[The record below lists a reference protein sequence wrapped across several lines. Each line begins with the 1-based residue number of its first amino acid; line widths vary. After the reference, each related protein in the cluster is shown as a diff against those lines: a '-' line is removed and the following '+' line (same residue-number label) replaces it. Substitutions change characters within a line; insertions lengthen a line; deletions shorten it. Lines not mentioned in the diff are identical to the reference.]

1 MFMDKSVVEP
11 AVQRINVTEP
21 YDVRLWA
28 ERFGCTSR
36 QLRDAVGAVGNIASD
51 VQGHLINPA
60 LPPPDARAALEAA
73 FGE

>member
-1 MFMDKSVVEP
+1 MFSDKSAVEP

-28 ERFGCTSR
+28 ELFGCTSR

-51 VQGHLINPA
+51 VQRHLMKLP
-60 LPPPDARAALEAA
+60 PPPDARAALEAA

>member
-1 MFMDKSVVEP
+1 MFRDKSAVER
-11 AVQRINVTEP
+11 AVQRINITEP

-51 VQGHLINPA
+51 VQRHLMNPT
-60 LPPPDARAALEAA
+60 PPWDARAALEAA
-73 FGE
+73 FGG

>member
-21 YDVRLWA
+21 HDVRRWA

-51 VQGHLINPA
+51 VQGHLMNSP
-60 LPPPDARAALEAA
+60 LPPDARAALEAA

>member
-1 MFMDKSVVEP
+1 MFRDRSAVEP
-11 AVQRINVTEP
+11 AVQRINVTEA

-51 VQGHLINPA
+51 VQRHLMNPYA
-60 LPPPDARAALEAA
+60 ARDARAAVEAA
-73 FGE
+73 FGG

>member
-1 MFMDKSVVEP
+1 MFRDKSFVEP

-36 QLRDAVGAVGNIASD
+36 QLKDAVAAVGNIASD
-51 VQGHLINPA
+51 VQRHLRNAP
-60 LPPPDARAALEAA
+60 LPPDARAVLEAA

>member
-1 MFMDKSVVEP
+1 MFRDKLAVEP

-28 ERFGCTSR
+28 ERFACTSR
-36 QLRDAVGAVGNIASD
+36 QLSDAVGAVGNIASD
-51 VQGHLINPA
+51 VKGYLAN
-60 LPPPDARAALEAA
+60 LPSRPDPRAALEAA

>member
-1 MFMDKSVVEP
+1 MFRDKSAVEP

-28 ERFGCTSR
+28 ERFGCTLR
-36 QLRDAVGAVGNIASD
+36 QLKDAVGAVGNIASD
-51 VQGHLINPA
+51 VQGYLMNPA
-60 LPPPDARAALEAA
+60 LPPDARAAIEAA

>member
-1 MFMDKSVVEP
+1 MFRDKSAVEP

-36 QLRDAVGAVGNIASD
+36 QLRDAVSAVGNIAGD
-51 VQGHLINPA
+51 VHGHLVNPRV
-60 LPPPDARAALEAA
+60 PPDARGALEKA

>member
-11 AVQRINVTEP
+11 TVQRINVTEP

-28 ERFGCTSR
+28 ERFGCTPR

-51 VQGHLINPA
+51 VQGHLMHLP
-60 LPPPDARAALEAA
+60 PPPDARAALEAA

>member
-1 MFMDKSVVEP
+1 MFRDKSAVEP

-28 ERFGCTSR
+28 ERFSCTSR

-51 VQGHLINPA
+51 VRRHLMNPS
-60 LPPPDARAALEAA
+60 PPRDARAALEAA
-73 FGE
+73 FGG